1 MFPTSRFRI
10 VYDSLAKR
18 YTPQSAAK
26 RYLIILNI
34 AAKESET
41 AIDNA
46 LNILIDQGVAIDEK
60 QVEGLMSPGKP
71 NSPQSSGIQIAALKD
86 IW

>member
-86 IW
+86 I